1 MELFSFFALFQE
13 TALQALETR
22 DLESFVEAVAEPDF
36 DVNKEYGDDVPR
48 TLIHIAV
55 EEATGQD
62 DFVRVLISA
71 GARPDTRNPVLE
83 TIPFHEAV
91 RKHDPDLLKLVIRN
105 VRDINIQ
112 DGCGS
117 TALHIATEEL
127 IDADQVINIDTLDFI
142 FSKKK
147 II

>member
-1 MELFSFFALFQE
+1 MFVKESAQS
-13 TALQALETR
+13 ALEAR
-22 DLESFVEAVAEPDF
+22 DLSSFVEAISEPDF
-36 DVNKEYGDDVPR
+36 DVNKDYGEDIPR
-48 TLIHIAV
+48 SLIHIAV
-55 EEATGQD
+55 EEGAGQD

-71 GARPDTRNPVLE
+71 GARPDKRNPVLE

-91 RKHDPDLLKLVIRN
+91 RKHDPELLKLLVRN

-127 IDADQVINIDTLDFI
+127 IDADQVNHNFTFSFQVYI
-142 FSKKK
+142 FCVGGRGPTG
-147 II
+147 

>member
-1 MELFSFFALFQE
+1 M
-13 TALQALETR
+13 
-22 DLESFVEAVAEPDF
+22 EAVSEPDF
-36 DVNKEYGDDVPR
+36 EVDREYGEDIPK

-55 EEATGQD
+55 EDGVGND
-62 DFVRVLISA
+62 DFVRILIAA
-71 GARPDTRNPVLE
+71 GARPDLRNPVLE

-91 RKHDPDLLKLVIRN
+91 KKHDPELLKWLIKN

-127 IDADQVINIDTLDFI
+127 IDADQVSTSSFLMT
-142 FSKKK
+142 
-147 II
+147 

>member
-1 MELFSFFALFQE
+1 M
-13 TALQALETR
+13 
-22 DLESFVEAVAEPDF
+22 ESFVDAVSEPDF
-36 DVNKEYGDDVPR
+36 EVNKEYGEDIPK

-55 EEATGQD
+55 EDGVGND
-62 DFVRVLISA
+62 DFVRILIAS
-71 GARPDTRNPVLE
+71 GARPDLRNPVLE

-91 RKHDPDLLKLVIRN
+91 KKHDPELLKWLIKN

-127 IDADQVINIDTLDFI
+127 IDADQVSTIYISFLNLTNQ
-142 FSKKK
+142 
-147 II
+147 

>member
-1 MELFSFFALFQE
+1 MFVKESAQS
-13 TALQALETR
+13 ALEAR
-22 DLESFVEAVAEPDF
+22 DLSSFVEAISEPDF
-36 DVNKEYGDDVPR
+36 DVNKDYGEDIPR
-48 TLIHIAV
+48 SLIHIAV
-55 EEATGQD
+55 EEGAGQD

-71 GARPDTRNPVLE
+71 GARPDKRNPVLE

-91 RKHDPDLLKLVIRN
+91 RKHDPELLKLLVRN

-127 IDADQVINIDTLDFI
+127 IDADQVTELFSFLCRYI
-142 FSKKK
+142 FCRRQGTNWLNA
-147 II
+147 

>member
-1 MELFSFFALFQE
+1 MFVKESAQS
-13 TALQALETR
+13 ALEAR
-22 DLESFVEAVAEPDF
+22 DLSSFVEAISEPDF
-36 DVNKEYGDDVPR
+36 DVNKDYGEDIPR
-48 TLIHIAV
+48 SLIHIAV
-55 EEATGQD
+55 EEGAGQD

-71 GARPDTRNPVLE
+71 GARPDKRNPVLE

-91 RKHDPDLLKLVIRN
+91 RKHDPELLKLLVRN

-127 IDADQVINIDTLDFI
+127 IDADQVTHN
-142 FSKKK
+142 
-147 II
+147 

>member
-1 MELFSFFALFQE
+1 MFVKESAQS
-13 TALQALETR
+13 ALEAR
-22 DLESFVEAVAEPDF
+22 DLSSFVEAISEPDF
-36 DVNKEYGDDVPR
+36 DVNKDYGEDIPR
-48 TLIHIAV
+48 SLIHIAV
-55 EEATGQD
+55 EEGAGQD

-71 GARPDTRNPVLE
+71 GARPDKRNPVLE

-91 RKHDPDLLKLVIRN
+91 RKHDPELLKLLVRN

-127 IDADQVINIDTLDFI
+127 IDADQVIHN
-142 FSKKK
+142 
-147 II
+147 